1 MFINICFFSSLRSC
15 FSFALFYTLNFPPT
29 WNRRDTCGK
38 EKTLNGKTHFFE
50 FKFRANI
57 RRNEKR
63 YWMSINEARWEAW
76 IGWFCDC
83 GRVVP
88 RVYVCLQIF
97 CLVGKWRDDIM
108 EIEVHG
114 KRYLAPLT
122 SLPLAHFRDNVP
134 CGQNIYCWGGCG
146 FWFVRTLEDRSS
158 RKYNT
163 AGNLQVCWISLYV
176 LL

>member
-1 MFINICFFSSLRSC
+1 MRGKKRSMGWILFIFIILFF
-15 FSFALFYTLNFPPT
+15 FLN
-29 WNRRDTCGK
+29 
-38 EKTLNGKTHFFE
+38 LE

-57 RRNEKR
+57 AETKR
-63 YWMSINEARWEAW
+63 DD
-76 IGWFCDC
+76 GWNMDGEFCYY
-83 GRVVP
+83 GRSVP
-88 RVYVCLQIF
+88 RAYVCLQIF

-176 LL
+176 L

>member
-1 MFINICFFSSLRSC
+1 MEKERDEFFL
-15 FSFALFYTLNFPPT
+15 
-29 WNRRDTCGK
+29 
-38 EKTLNGKTHFFE
+38 

-57 RRNEKR
+57 VETKRDIEWGWNE
-63 YWMSINEARWEAW
+63 WWEAW
-76 IGWFCDC
+76 MKGGF
-83 GRVVP
+83 VTVP
-88 RVYVCLQIF
+88 RAYVCLQIF

>member
-1 MFINICFFSSLRSC
+1 MDSVESVESVETVSFPIFFLLIIS
-15 FSFALFYTLNFPPT
+15 LFYNLNFPPT
-29 WNRRDTCGK
+29 GAERVQESGMKYEGEKNLNFAPTLQKRK
-38 EKTLNGKTHFFE
+38 EMMRNADGE
-50 FKFRANI
+50 FCYYGRA
-57 RRNEKR
+57 
-63 YWMSINEARWEAW
+63 
-76 IGWFCDC
+76 
-83 GRVVP
+83 VP
-88 RVYVCLQIF
+88 RAYVCLQIF

-114 KRYLAPLT
+114 KWYLAPLT

-134 CGQNIYCWGGCG
+134 CGRNIYCWGGCG

-176 LL
+176 L